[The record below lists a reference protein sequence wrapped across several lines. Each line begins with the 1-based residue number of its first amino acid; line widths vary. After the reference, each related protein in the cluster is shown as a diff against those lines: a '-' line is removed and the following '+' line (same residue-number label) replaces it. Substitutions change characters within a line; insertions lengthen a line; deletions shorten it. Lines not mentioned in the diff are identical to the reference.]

1 MKVLVT
7 GGSGFFGH
15 VLIEKLLARGYEVR
29 NFDLVTSDEHG
40 NRVEQLQGDIRDYDA
55 VKAAVAGMD
64 VVHHNVAQQPI
75 SKDPSLMRDVNLGGT
90 KNLLD
95 ACAASDIRKVIYTSS
110 TAIFGVPK
118 TVPIR
123 TETEATPAEPYGRTK
138 VACEDL
144 CRKFIDDRS
153 LDITLVRPRTILGH
167 GRLGIFQ
174 MLFEWI
180 REGHNIPV
188 LGSGDNRFQF
198 IHADDLA
205 GACILA
211 ADRTG
216 PAVYN
221 VGTDRFGTM
230 RETLEALCR
239 HAGTHS
245 KVRSV
250 PMAPGVFFS
259 KLMSMAGMSPLG
271 AYHNLA
277 YGKTNYFD
285 ISTVVQDLGWN
296 PRYSNEEMLIES
308 YDWYLDNRD
317 DVLTGKW
324 SAPHRSAVKQ
334 GILGLAVR
342 LL

>member
-15 VLIEKLLARGYEVR
+15 VLIEKLLAKGFDVR
-29 NFDLVTSDEHG
+29 NFDLIVSDEHG
-40 NRVEQLQGDIRDYDA
+40 DQVEQMQGDIRDGDA
-55 VKAAVAGMD
+55 AKAAVEGID
-64 VVHHNVAQQPI
+64 IVHHNVAQQPI
-75 SKDPSLMRDVNLGGT
+75 SKDPTLMREVNLGGT
-90 KNLLD
+90 RNLLE
-95 ACAASDIRKVIYTSS
+95 ACANAGTRKIIYTSS

-118 TVPIR
+118 VVPIR
-123 TETEATPAEPYGRTK
+123 TETEATPAEAYGRTK
-138 VACEDL
+138 VECEDL
-144 CRKFIDDRS
+144 CREYIAGRG
-153 LDITLVRPRTILGH
+153 LDITLIRPRTILGH

-180 REGHNIPV
+180 RAGYNVPV

-198 IHADDLA
+198 VHADDLA
-205 GACILA
+205 DACIRA
-211 ADRTG
+211 ADRSG

-239 HAGTHS
+239 HAGTRS

-250 PMAPGVFFS
+250 PMAPGVWFS
-259 KLMSMAGMSPLG
+259 KFMSAIGMSPLG

-285 ISTVVQDLGWN
+285 ISTVVEELDWH
-296 PRYSNEEMLIES
+296 PKYSNEEMLIES
-308 YDWYLDNRD
+308 YDWYLANRE